1 MSSHSQ
7 LTSLT
12 FDELESNLKGVFD
25 RPHYAS
31 DATDCLLSIQQG
43 ARSVV
48 DYVVEFWTL
57 AVLAGWNEPPL
68 IGIFRYG
75 LNRRLQETMAL
86 QGRPKDFNNLITLA
100 TELDNYLG
108 EQRQEQTIVTRA
120 S

>member
-25 RPHYAS
+25 RPHYVS

-43 ARSVV
+43 AWSVA

-57 AVLAGWNEPPL
+57 AVVAGWNEPPL
-68 IGIFRYG
+68 
-75 LNRRLQETMAL
+75 
-86 QGRPKDFNNLITLA
+86 NNLITLA